1 MRIFLLVDCYLPNPI
16 SCAKL
21 ISDLAEDMSA
31 RGNDVTV
38 ITADDTLS
46 SPLKV
51 SEESG
56 AHVLR
61 VRTGRLKHPSKVIRA
76 INEIRLSGIV
86 WNSARSY
93 FESHPCDLVVYYSP
107 TIFWAGL
114 VRKLKALHGCG
125 SYLVLRDLF
134 PQWALDA
141 GLLSR
146 YGLPY
151 WYFRRH
157 ELALYRTADVIG
169 VQSPADLDYFSNAS
183 LLGSSRLEVLF
194 NWAKIESTGKLFGI
208 RRRLGLKDEVIF
220 VYGGRLGVAQ
230 DIDNL
235 ARLAKSLR
243 AEKDIFF
250 LLIGDGSEAQRI
262 KAEIAREGASNVA
275 VHPPVSQSEFLE
287 ILTECDVGLI
297 SLSRDLKTQNM
308 TGKVLSYMM
317 VEKPILASVNPGN
330 PLISMIPETG
340 MGLVS
345 INGEDDAFRANA
357 LTLAHSAEMR
367 RQMGKNANQ
376 LLKEKFNVSTAS
388 NQIISHFFRKGEGAQ
403 GGTQEAQE
411 RSLRH

>member
-21 ISDLAEDMSA
+21 VSDLAEDMTA

-38 ITADDTLS
+38 ITADETLS
-46 SPLKV
+46 TPLKV
-51 SEESG
+51 SEENG
-56 AHVLR
+56 THVLR

-114 VRKLKALHGCG
+114 VSKLRALHGCG

-169 VQSPADLDYFSNAS
+169 VQSPADLDYFSNGN
-183 LLGSSRLEVLF
+183 LPRGSKLEVLF
-194 NWAKIESTGKLFGI
+194 NWAKTEESTGKSFGI
-208 RRRLGLKDEVIF
+208 RQKLGLEKKVIF

-235 ARLAKSLR
+235 VRLAKSLR
-243 AEKDIFF
+243 AEKDVFF

-262 KAEIAREGASNVA
+262 KGELEREGASNIA
-275 VHPPVSQSEFLE
+275 VHPPVSQSDFLE

-297 SLSRDLKTQNM
+297 SLSRDLTTQNM
-308 TGKVLSYMM
+308 TGKVLSYMT

-330 PLISMIPETG
+330 ALISMIPETG

-345 INGEDDAFRANA
+345 VNGEDDAFRSNA
-357 LTLAHSAEMR
+357 LTLARSAEMR
-367 RQMGKNANQ
+367 REMGKSANQ
-376 LLKEKFNVSTAS
+376 LLKEKFNVSAAS
-388 NQIISHFFRKGEGAQ
+388 RQIIGHFENS
-403 GGTQEAQE
+403 GTVAGIT
-411 RSLRH
+411 

>member
-21 ISDLAEDMSA
+21 IADLAEDMTA
-31 RGNDVTV
+31 RGNDVTI

-46 SPLKV
+46 TPVKV
-51 SEESG
+51 SEENGSK
-56 AHVLR
+56 VLR

-86 WNSARSY
+86 WNSARDY

-107 TIFWAGL
+107 TIFWSGL
-114 VRKLKALHGCG
+114 VRKLRTLHRCG

-151 WYFRRH
+151 WYFRRR
-157 ELALYRTADVIG
+157 ELELYRTADVIG

-183 LLGSSRLEVLF
+183 VLGSSRLEVLF
-194 NWAKIESTGKLFGI
+194 NWAKIDDSPAGLFGI
-208 RRRLGLKDEVIF
+208 RRKLGLKDEVIF

-235 ARLAKSLR
+235 VRLAKSLR
-243 AEKDIFF
+243 SEKNIFF
-250 LLIGDGSEAQRI
+250 LLIGDGSEAERI
-262 KAEIAREGASNVA
+262 KGEIEREGAANIR

-308 TGKVLSYMM
+308 TGKVLSYMT

-330 PLISMIPETG
+330 ALISMIPETG

-357 LTLAHSAEMR
+357 LELARSAEMR
-367 RQMGKNANQ
+367 RKMGKSANQ
-376 LLKEKFNVSTAS
+376 LLKAKFNVSAAS
-388 NQIISHFFRKGEGAQ
+388 RQIMGHFRE
-403 GGTQEAQE
+403 
-411 RSLRH
+411 SLKAL